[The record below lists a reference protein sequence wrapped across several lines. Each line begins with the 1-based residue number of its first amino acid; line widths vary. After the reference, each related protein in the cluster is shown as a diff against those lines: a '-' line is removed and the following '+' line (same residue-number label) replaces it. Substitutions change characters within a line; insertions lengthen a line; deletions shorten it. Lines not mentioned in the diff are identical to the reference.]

1 MNKIGKPLARV
12 TKKKRNMNK
21 IRNEKG
27 NITTDE
33 AELETSTLT
42 TLHFVWIHKLDNS
55 FFFFSIYFY

>member
-33 AELETSTLT
+33 EELETSTLT
-42 TLHFVWIHKLDNS
+42 TLHFDCVDPQTG
-55 FFFFSIYFY
+55 